1 MAIDTYLP
9 TPDQLRNIIQQR
21 TSGLPEYTE
30 PTPNLPQGITDYA
43 QHNRAFHNFNND
55 PLQSKRNEIERAT
68 VRKQQQMGLLI
79 EKLKKKIPVLLL
91 QVLHQNNFKLIKTDV
106 TIFRVWMRVLV

>member
-68 VRKQQQMGLLI
+68 VRKQQQMGLLNREAQEEDTRMRPI
-79 EKLKKKIPVLLL
+79 QEKLRRESQGAGPIVLAE
-91 QVLHQNNFKLIKTDV
+91 
-106 TIFRVWMRVLV
+106 